1 MVLKDPLKFGKRL
14 TSQIG
19 ANGTQNGVII
29 AQNGAH
35 ILSNG
40 DDTPLIITDS
50 LTRYKTFTNKYY
62 KKIYADTDDDYTIK
76 WYDVMLALIVMTM
89 GMTATVVATYSSWAN
104 SIQYATYSPP
114 CLVNATIAAKS
125 FLNDL

>member
-14 TSQIG
+14 TSQNG